1 MKYIGHTKY
10 NRRLMM
16 VYSMILNRYL
26 ILFEYVSVHINITT
40 NDFLCARLKSKCNSR
55 AVKDAKADFD

>member
-1 MKYIGHTKY
+1 
-10 NRRLMM
+10 M
-16 VYSMILNRYL
+16 VYSIILNWYL

-40 NDFLCARLKSKCNSR
+40 NGFICARLKSKGGSR